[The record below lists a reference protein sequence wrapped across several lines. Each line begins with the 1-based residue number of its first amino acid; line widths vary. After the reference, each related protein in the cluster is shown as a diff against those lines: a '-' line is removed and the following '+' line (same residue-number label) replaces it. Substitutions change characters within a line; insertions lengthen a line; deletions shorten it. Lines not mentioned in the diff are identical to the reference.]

1 MYNYTLEVNMACA
14 VFTYSQARQN
24 FAAVLDRAAKE
35 GKVQIK
41 RKDGSVFTLCPEK
54 PNTSPLD
61 VEGVKT
67 DVSTDEIVRVVRESR
82 RRKG

>member
-1 MYNYTLEVNMACA
+1 MT

-41 RKDGSVFTLCPEK
+41 RRDGSVFTLCPEK
-54 PNTSPLD
+54 SNANKSPLE

-67 DVSTDEIVRVVRESR
+67 DLSTDEIIRAVRESR

>member
-1 MYNYTLEVNMACA
+1 MT

-41 RKDGSVFTLCPEK
+41 RKDGSVFTLRREK
-54 PNTSPLD
+54 PNTSPLE
-61 VEGVKT
+61 VRGVKT
-67 DVSTDEIVRVVRESR
+67 GVSTSEIVRAVRESR